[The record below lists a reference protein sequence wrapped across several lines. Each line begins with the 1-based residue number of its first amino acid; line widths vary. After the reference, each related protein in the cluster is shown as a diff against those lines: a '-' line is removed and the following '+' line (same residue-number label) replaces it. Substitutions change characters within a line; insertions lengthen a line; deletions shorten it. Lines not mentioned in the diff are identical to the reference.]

1 MSTTFDSRI
10 GFVNYPSDEAGE
22 AGRKAPPVDLGTQ
35 QPDPRRY
42 YDRDEAQREWD
53 RMWMKSWAF
62 AGLTQDLQEIGD
74 YFRYDLGK
82 ESFIVVRAAPGD
94 DGLKAYY
101 NVCPHRGNR
110 LVRSDFGHMDPNK
123 GFQCDFHGWKFSVD
137 GCNTEIRDELIF
149 RSGVIADRPG
159 LTEVS
164 CGVWNS
170 LVFVN
175 PDPSPTK
182 TLLEHLDV
190 IPDHCRN
197 YDFSQFRVFRDV
209 NVCWDANWKIAL
221 EAFIEFYHADDVHPE
236 LLSLTATRD
245 CQYDVYRNGISRMII
260 EVGNSNSRAED
271 TSIVTEG
278 MKNLVA
284 IYGGDPDKFAHLK
297 GWEYKQALIEA
308 KRAWG
313 KKHGYAFF
321 DRLSDPQISDDWNYF
336 VFPNITINIFADSL
350 LIQAF
355 RPHPTDPSKSYY
367 NAITLC
373 LPVADEQTPV
383 FDLNEFNFGPKG
395 WKGDERP
402 ARLVPTDLSAE
413 SIGYVL
419 AQDAL
424 RVPEVQRGIE
434 SAAFKGSR
442 LSESEIRIRH
452 YLSEIDAYLGRG

>member
-53 RMWMKSWAF
+53 RMWMRSWAF

-209 NVCWDANWKIAL
+209 NVCWDANWKTAL

-278 MKNLVA
+278 MKSLVA

-373 LPVADEQTPV
+373 LPVADEKTPV

-402 ARLVPTDLSAE
+402 ARLVPTDLTAA

-424 RVPEVQRGIE
+424 RVPEVQKGIE

>member
-1 MSTTFDSRI
+1 MSTAFDPQI
-10 GFVNYPSDEAGE
+10 GFIRYPSDEAGE
-22 AGRKAPPVDLGTQ
+22 AGRKAPPVDLGTNP
-35 QPDPRRY
+35 PDPRRY
-42 YDRDEAQREWD
+42 YDREEAQREWD
-53 RMWMKSWAF
+53 LMWMKSWAF
-62 AGLTQDLQEIGD
+62 AGLTQDLQETGD
-74 YFRYDLGK
+74 YFCYDLGK
-82 ESFIVVRAAPGD
+82 ESFIVTRVAAGD
-94 DGLKAYY
+94 DGIKAYY

-110 LVRSDFGHMDPNK
+110 LIRNDFGHVNPDK
-123 GFQCDFHGWKFSVD
+123 GFQCDFHGWKFGLN
-137 GCNTEIRDELIF
+137 GCNKEIRDECVF
-149 RSGVIADRPG
+149 RAAVIADRPG

-175 PDPSPTK
+175 PDPAPAK

-190 IPDHCRN
+190 LPSHCGN
-197 YDFSQFRVFRDV
+197 YDISQFRVFRDV
-209 NVCWDANWKIAL
+209 NVCWDANWKTAL

-236 LLSLTATRD
+236 LLNLTATRD
-245 CQYDVYRNGISRMII
+245 CQYDLYQNGLSRMII
-260 EVGNSNSRAED
+260 EVGNSNSRSD
-271 TSIVTEG
+271 DPDVVTEG

-284 IYGGDPDKFAHLK
+284 VYGGDPEKFAHLK
-297 GWEYKQALIEA
+297 GPEYKQALIEA
-308 KRAWG
+308 KRNWG

-321 DRLSDPQISDDWNYF
+321 DQLSDPQIADDWNYF
-336 VFPNITINIFADSL
+336 VFPNITMNIFADSL

-373 LPVADEQTPV
+373 LPVADEETPV

-402 ARLVPTDLSAE
+402 PRVVPTDLSAE

-424 RVPEVQRGIE
+424 RVPAVQKGIE
-434 SAAFKGSR
+434 SAAFKGAR

-452 YLSEIDAYLGRG
+452 YLAEIDTYLGRS

>member
-62 AGLTQDLQEIGD
+62 AGLTQDVQEIGD

-82 ESFIVVRAAPGD
+82 ESFIVVRTALGD

-175 PDPSPTK
+175 PDPSPAK

-190 IPDHCRN
+190 IPDHCGN

-209 NVCWDANWKIAL
+209 NVCWDANWKTAL

-284 IYGGDPDKFAHLK
+284 IYGGDPEKFAHLK

-336 VFPNITINIFADSL
+336 VFPNVTINIFADSL

-402 ARLVPTDLSAE
+402 ARLVPTDLTAA

-419 AQDAL
+419 AQDAM
-424 RVPEVQRGIE
+424 RVPEVQKGIE

-452 YLSEIDAYLGRG
+452 YLSEIDAYLGRS